1 MPSPELVDLAALLA
15 PIPGDQPA
23 GAAIPF
29 EIRHQLEEG
38 RKEEDPDS
46 FAEDDPMRP
55 TEFKKADWPGIVRLA
70 QDTLTHTSKDMMLA
84 ARLTEALVKLHR
96 FAGLRDGLRLLRGLV
111 EQCWERLHP
120 PLEDGDVEIRATP
133 FLWLDNPIR
142 GIVFPITL
150 RQVPLLETKE
160 VSYALQQCDQS
171 AENKSRVPQ
180 SELDKAIQNAS
191 REKLTAVNEDVTE
204 CLAELARL
212 RTSLDAKFMDAK
224 MGPLAPGLT
233 EVGNVLESCRLFLQ
247 HALRICPVPAVK
259 EDNASGGPNDQA
271 GRSDHSPSG
280 NSSAMAS
287 RAEAYRQLA
296 QAAARLKELEPHS
309 PIPYLV
315 QRAVELGGLPFP
327 LLIKALIRDGTVIG
341 ELNREL
347 GIKESA
353 SEGS

>member
-1 MPSPELVDLAALLA
+1 MPSPELVDLVALLA

-23 GAAIPF
+23 GSAIPF
-29 EIRHQLEEG
+29 DIRQQLEEA

-55 TEFKKADWPGIVRLA
+55 ADFKKADWHGVVRLA
-70 QDTLTHTSKDMMLA
+70 QETLTQTSKDMMLA
-84 ARLTEALVKLHR
+84 ARLTEALVKLHG

-150 RQVPLLETKE
+150 RQVPLLVTKE
-160 VSYALQQCDQS
+160 VSYSLQNCDQS

-180 SELDKAIQNAS
+180 SELDKAIQTAS
-191 REKLTAVNEDVTE
+191 REQLTAVNEDVTE

-212 RTSLDAKFMDAK
+212 RAGLDSR

-233 EVGNVLESCRLFLQ
+233 EVGKVVEGCRLFLE
-247 HALRICPVPAVK
+247 HALRECPVPAAK

-271 GRSDHSPSG
+271 GRGDHSPSG

-296 QAAARLKELEPHS
+296 QAAARLRELEPHS

-327 LLIKALIRDGTVIG
+327 LLMKALIRDGNVIN

-347 GIKESA
+347 GIKESHPEE
-353 SEGS
+353 S